1 MNALLARKA
10 KSDLSLF
17 YICRILC
24 TGVTA
29 DDGSGQ
35 DGGDLGRAL
44 QRRHGIGGDEFERL
58 HEMHRAVVM

>member
-29 DDGSGQ
+29 DDGGDQ
-35 DGGDLGRAL
+35 DGGDLGCAL
-44 QRRHGIGGDEFERL
+44 QR
-58 HEMHRAVVM
+58 